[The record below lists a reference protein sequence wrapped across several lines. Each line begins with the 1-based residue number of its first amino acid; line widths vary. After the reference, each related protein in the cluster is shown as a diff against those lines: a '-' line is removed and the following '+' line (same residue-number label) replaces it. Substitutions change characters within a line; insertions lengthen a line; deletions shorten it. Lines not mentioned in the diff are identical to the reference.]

1 LAKDLRKH
9 LKPGAQGR
17 GYGANPGGG
26 GGGHKKKG
34 CCSMVAA
41 VQAVRR
47 GKFRLAR
54 RYAVKSVRLI
64 TARLV

>member
-1 LAKDLRKH
+1 MAKDLRKH

-34 CCSMVAA
+34 CCPMVAA
-41 VQAVRR
+41 VKSVKQ
-47 GKFRLAR
+47 GQFRLAR
-54 RYAVKSVRLI
+54 RYAKMSARLI
-64 TARLV
+64 VARFV